1 MIYRGLFSPDW
12 LRKEFV
18 PNLPHETRGEM
29 CWVTCGGAF
38 LALDKETDRQKEV
51 GAASSFSGWGECDS
65 GTTAHQP
72 EDESKAEVHRAE

>member
-1 MIYRGLFSPDW
+1 
-12 LRKEFV
+12 
-18 PNLPHETRGEM
+18 M

-38 LALDKETDRQKEV
+38 LALDKERERQKEV
-51 GAASSFSGWGECDS
+51 GAASSFSGLVECDS